1 MSSIS
6 AAKKRRANIS
16 QPTPNVVSGS
26 YQPASATQAQTQ
38 AQRNMMTIPQV
49 LKLLDS
55 RIVKLEKNTPV
66 VQETR
71 AEFVDSFSEEKGKI
85 HEVLQEY
92 DERFQVVV
100 DEMQQIKDMV
110 LKLQSYTME
119 VNKTLL
125 EERMEYMKGVT
136 QETETITMKEA
147 AVTTPEIISTSD
159 DDEED
164 EEVTNTMANT
174 LDQTQF
180 DANIDVNAVMD
191 GNLDLIAPVDANVDV
206 DENKQGEEFHVSFST
221 GDNKKK
227 RKNNKKR

>member
-16 QPTPNVVSGS
+16 QPTPNVGNGS
-26 YQPASATQAQTQ
+26 YQPTAQVQ

-55 RIVKLEKNTPV
+55 RIVKLEKNVPT
-66 VQETR
+66 VQETSS
-71 AEFVDSFSEEKGKI
+71 EVVDSFSEEKSKI
-85 HEVLQEY
+85 QEVLQEY

-136 QETETITMKEA
+136 PETETITMKEA
-147 AVTTPEIISTSD
+147 AVTTPEIVSTSD

-164 EEVTNTMANT
+164 DEVANTMANT
-174 LDQTQF
+174 LDQTQI
-180 DANIDVNAVMD
+180 DTNIDVNVV
-191 GNLDLIAPVDANVDV
+191 I
-206 DENKQGEEFHVSFST
+206 DENMDLMTTDQPVENDQDDEFHVSFST
-221 GDNKKK
+221 GDNKKN
-227 RKNNKKR
+227 RKNNKRR

>member
-16 QPTPNVVSGS
+16 QPTPNVGNGS
-26 YQPASATQAQTQ
+26 YQPTAQAQ

-55 RIVKLEKNTPV
+55 RIVKLENNPPT
-66 VQETR
+66 VQEIKSDV
-71 AEFVDSFSEEKGKI
+71 VDSFSEEKGKI
-85 HEVLQEY
+85 QEVLQEY

-136 QETETITMKEA
+136 PEIETITMKEA
-147 AVTTPEIISTSD
+147 AVTTPEIVSTSD

-164 EEVTNTMANT
+164 DEVANTMANT
-174 LDQTQF
+174 LDQTQI
-180 DANIDVNAVMD
+180 DTNIDVNVVIDENM
-191 GNLDLIAPVDANVDV
+191 DLITPEDPNVD
-206 DENKQGEEFHVSFST
+206 ERKQDDEFHVSFST
-221 GDNKKK
+221 GENKKN
-227 RKNNKKR
+227 RKNNKRR

>member
-16 QPTPNVVSGS
+16 QPTPSVGNGS
-26 YQPASATQAQTQ
+26 YQSTTQAQAQ
-38 AQRNMMTIPQV
+38 SQVQRNMMTIPQV

-55 RIVKLEKNTPV
+55 RIVKLEKNVPT

-71 AEFVDSFSEEKGKI
+71 PDVVDSFSEEKGKI
-85 HEVLQEY
+85 QEVLQEY

-174 LDQTQF
+174 LDQSQI
-180 DANIDVNAVMD
+180 DANIDVNAVID
-191 GNLDLIAPVDANVDV
+191 GNMDLMTPVDPNVD
-206 DENKQGEEFHVSFST
+206 ERKQDEEFHVSFST
-221 GDNKKK
+221 GENKKN

>member
-16 QPTPNVVSGS
+16 QPTPNVGNGS
-26 YQPASATQAQTQ
+26 YQPTAQAQ

-55 RIVKLEKNTPV
+55 RIVKLEKNVPT
-66 VQETR
+66 VQETSS
-71 AEFVDSFSEEKGKI
+71 EVVDSFSEEKGKI
-85 HEVLQEY
+85 QEVLQEY

-136 QETETITMKEA
+136 PETETITMKEA
-147 AVTTPEIISTSD
+147 AVTTPEIVSTSD

-164 EEVTNTMANT
+164 DEVANTMANT
-174 LDQTQF
+174 LDQTQI
-180 DANIDVNAVMD
+180 DTNIDVNV
-191 GNLDLIAPVDANVDV
+191 VV
-206 DENKQGEEFHVSFST
+206 DENMDLMTTDQPVENDQDDEFQVSFST
-221 GDNKKK
+221 GDNKKN
-227 RKNNKKR
+227 RKNNKRR

>member
-16 QPTPNVVSGS
+16 QPVQNVGQVS
-26 YQPASATQAQTQ
+26 YQNSQPAQSQ

-55 RIVKLEKNTPV
+55 RIVKLENNPPTVQKTTPDV
-66 VQETR
+66 I
-71 AEFVDSFSEEKGKI
+71 DSFSEEKGKI
-85 HEVLQEY
+85 QEVLQEY

-147 AVTTPEIISTSD
+147 AVTTPEIVSTSD

-164 EEVTNTMANT
+164 DEVANTMANT
-174 LDQTQF
+174 LDQTQIES
-180 DANIDVNAVMD
+180 NIDVNV
-191 GNLDLIAPVDANVDV
+191 VV
-206 DENKQGEEFHVSFST
+206 DENMDIMTPVDPNVDERKQDEEFHVSFST
-221 GDNKKK
+221 GDNKKN

>member
-16 QPTPNVVSGS
+16 QPTPNVGNGS
-26 YQPASATQAQTQ
+26 YQPTAQAQ

-55 RIVKLEKNTPV
+55 RIVKLENNPPT
-66 VQETR
+66 VQEIKSDV
-71 AEFVDSFSEEKGKI
+71 VDSFSEEKGKI
-85 HEVLQEY
+85 QEVLQEY

-125 EERMEYMKGVT
+125 EERMEYMKGVSP
-136 QETETITMKEA
+136 ETETITMKEA
-147 AVTTPEIISTSD
+147 AVTTPEIVSTSD

-164 EEVTNTMANT
+164 DEVTNTMANT
-174 LDQTQF
+174 LDQTQI
-180 DANIDVNAVMD
+180 DANIDVNAVID
-191 GNLDLIAPVDANVDV
+191 GNMDLMTPV
-206 DENKQGEEFHVSFST
+206 DENNQDDEFHVSFST
-221 GDNKKK
+221 GDNRKN
-227 RKNNKKR
+227 RKNNKRR